1 MSATPETPVAL
12 LCFDFGTRQIGVA
25 YGQTVSGTGQPVA
38 VLRARDGQPQ
48 WEQVTR
54 LVAEWQPQRL
64 LVGLPLNMDGTESD
78 FCTRVRR
85 FAGRLHARTGKPVT
99 LVDERLSTAEAKL
112 DSGSGRD
119 YRRNPVDG
127 LAAALIL
134 RTWLSEPGAGR
145 DL

>member
-1 MSATPETPVAL
+1 MSATPEAHVTL
-12 LCFDFGTRQIGVA
+12 LCFDFGIRQIGVA
-25 YGQTVSGTGQPVA
+25 YGQTFSGTAQPVA

-99 LVDERLSTAEAKL
+99 LMDERLSTAEAKR

-119 YRRNPVDG
+119 YRRHPVDG

-134 RTWLSEPGAGR
+134 RTWLSEPAAGR

>member
-1 MSATPETPVAL
+1 VSVTPEAHVTL

-25 YGQTVSGTGQPVA
+25 YGQTFSGTAQPVA

-48 WEQVTR
+48 WEQVMR

-64 LVGLPLNMDGTESD
+64 LVGLPLNMDGTESE
-78 FCTRVRR
+78 FCTRARR

-99 LVDERLSTAEAKL
+99 LVDERLSTVEAKL
-112 DSGSGRD
+112 DSVGGRD
-119 YRRNPVDG
+119 YRRHPVDG

-134 RTWLSEPGAGR
+134 RTWLNEPAAGR

>member
-1 MSATPETPVAL
+1 VSVTPEAHVTL

-25 YGQTVSGTGQPVA
+25 YGQTFSGTAQPVA

-48 WEQVTR
+48 WEQVMR

-64 LVGLPLNMDGTESD
+64 LVGLPLNMDGTESE
-78 FCTRVRR
+78 FCTRARR

-99 LVDERLSTAEAKL
+99 LVDERLSTVEAKL
-112 DSGSGRD
+112 DRVGSRD
-119 YRRNPVDG
+119 YRRHPVDG

-134 RTWLSEPGAGR
+134 RTWLNEPAAGR